1 MQIDSGKMVDG
12 AIEHDTLFYQ
22 RKCYLK
28 LTNLPKFCWQNRCSI
43 QIFYYPKVNCAH
55 PVYYTSIQ
63 PYTYMNAEN
72 LMKKNGCFTLS
83 KDLDYNCDVLILAFI
98 LWHEHKTQKLMK
110 TKTASSYYT
119 STSMQPLWENSAET
133 QFLEIT
139 FINYNTCLR
148 TGSKQIYLLLKC
160 DACSTILLLFV
171 RAVQVHLWVRLHIL
185 PFLYY

>member
-1 MQIDSGKMVDG
+1 MFHTDILLPESELCAPCLLHIDS
-12 AIEHDTLFYQ
+12 TL
-22 RKCYLK
+22 YL
-28 LTNLPKFCWQNRCSI
+28 NECWEFN
-43 QIFYYPKVNCAH
+43 
-55 PVYYTSIQ
+55 
-63 PYTYMNAEN
+63 E
-72 LMKKNGCFTLS
+72 KNGCFTLS

-110 TKTASSYYT
+110 TKRASSYYT

-185 PFLYY
+185 PFQYY